1 MKITHNRPGS
11 PDASMR
17 PSWLGVGPLALTLL
31 LAAPATLLASEHAL
45 PAAPQDPLAS
55 LLILAGVLIAAAH
68 LGARAAAWARLPPLI
83 GELAAGML
91 LSQTLLGQFPLPGFP
106 AGLQSLAA
114 PFRAPG
120 GALPALVLAAI
131 LVLLFQVGL
140 ETDIHLIR
148 RSRPRGVWIGLAGSA
163 GILALG
169 AATLHLCGRLPGGS
183 VLPLLSPSG
192 LILCT
197 AVSFSS
203 VSPAA
208 RVLARLRRLDSPE
221 GLGMMSAAVADRLA
235 GMLWLIITAG
245 ALACWPST
253 PDARA
258 PAWAI
263 GTVTRAIGFA
273 VPVGLAGWLLARWL
287 NRLPRETDAPSAT
300 ATLLLAVLLMLIGST
315 GHSALALPGGAFLVG
330 LALAHSD
337 WRQAL
342 QARLEFVHQ
351 ALVPACFAWLG
362 MCVDLRLFADP
373 AFLRLGGCF
382 LAAILAGKLLGTR
395 LPAWVAGYNTRG
407 WLRIALGLMPR
418 GEVALSVAMI
428 GLLAGRLSG
437 TALALVVLV
446 VLATTLLAAPL
457 FAPLFGG
464 GRPGERI
471 PFPEP
476 PPRQMRFAFSSSEST
491 RAMLQ
496 RLIDVLEAEG
506 FRAQL
511 LNRHAAIYQLSKDR
525 TTFSLRLEGA
535 SLIVDCAAAD
545 HPLVNS
551 AMLEVLAGIQHHLQ
565 ELKRPLDALD
575 LQRHVAGGR
584 QPDRTPDKALAGMFC
599 VNTMRPRLLADTKA
613 AAITE
618 LIELLDDEGLIHD
631 RHAALGAVIAREEG
645 MSTGLENGI
654 AIPHA
659 RTHAV
664 DRLVCAVGMRQEG
677 IDFGTPDNSPARII
691 ILLLAPIDA
700 PAPQL
705 QAIAHL
711 SRILNEQGRA
721 ALLACD
727 SAEDMLD
734 VLAGG
739 GPARARR
746 RHGAP
751 AVPESPL
758 AALQWPSVALDLQG
772 RTKEAVIDQL
782 LALCARSGAVTD
794 LAEARRGV
802 LARESKGSTGME
814 HGIAL
819 PHARTEA
826 VTRMVCALG
835 ISRAGVDFDSMDREP
850 ARVFFMVLMPMSVTV
865 EYTRLTGALMRA
877 LDEPGREALL
887 AAKSGR
893 EAVEILAHG
902 MQAH

>member
-1 MKITHNRPGS
+1 
-11 PDASMR
+11 
-17 PSWLGVGPLALTLL
+17 
-31 LAAPATLLASEHAL
+31 
-45 PAAPQDPLAS
+45 
-55 LLILAGVLIAAAH
+55 
-68 LGARAAAWARLPPLI
+68 
-83 GELAAGML
+83 ML
-91 LSQTLLGQFPLPGFP
+91 LSQSLLGQLPLPGFP
-106 AGLQSLAA
+106 AGLQSLTT

-120 GALPALVLAAI
+120 GALPALVLAA
-131 LVLLFQVGL
+131 LLALLFQVGL
-140 ETDIHLIR
+140 ETDIRLIRLIR

-163 GILALG
+163 GILSLG
-169 AATLHLCGRLPGGS
+169 AVALHFCGRLPGGP
-183 VLPLLSPSG
+183 VIPLFSTSG

-208 RVLARLRRLDSPE
+208 RVLARLQRLDSPE
-221 GLGMMSAAVADRLA
+221 GLGMMSAAVADRLT
-235 GMLWLIITAG
+235 GMLWLIFTAG
-245 ALACWPST
+245 ALACWPSAT
-253 PDARA
+253 AVCA
-258 PAWAI
+258 PNWAAWA
-263 GTVTRAIGFA
+263 VVRAIVFA
-273 VPVGLAGWLLARWL
+273 VPVGLAGWLIARWL
-287 NRLPRETDAPSAT
+287 GRLPQEPATPSAT
-300 ATLLLAVLLMLIGST
+300 ATLLLAMLLMLIGGA
-315 GHSALALPGGAFLVG
+315 GHSVLALPGGAFLVG

-351 ALVPACFAWLG
+351 AFVPACFAWLG
-362 MCVDLRLFADP
+362 MCVDLRLFAEP
-373 AFLRLGGCF
+373 AFVRLGGCF

-407 WLRIALGLMPR
+407 WLRIGLGLMPR

-428 GLLAGRLSG
+428 GFVAGRLSE
-437 TALALVVLV
+437 TALALIVLV
-446 VLATTLLAAPL
+446 VLATTLLAAPF
-457 FAPLFGG
+457 FAPLFGDAKQG
-464 GRPGERI
+464 VRI

-476 PPRQMRFAFSSSEST
+476 PPRQMRFTFSSPDT
-491 RAMLQ
+491 ARAMLL

-506 FRAQL
+506 FRVQL
-511 LNRHAAIYQLSKDR
+511 LNRQVAIYQLSKER
-525 TTFSLRLEGA
+525 TALGLRLEGVA
-535 SLIVDCAAAD
+535 LIVDCAAAD

-551 AMLEVLAGIQHHLQ
+551 AMLEVLAGIQQHLL

-575 LQRHVAGGR
+575 LQRHVAEGG
-584 QPDRTPDKALAGMFC
+584 QPDRTPDKVLAGMFS
-599 VNTMRPRLLADTKA
+599 VNTMRPRLLADNKA

-631 RHAALGAVIAREEG
+631 RHAALGAVIVREEG

-691 ILLLAPIDA
+691 ILLLAPLDT

-734 VLAGG
+734 VLTGG
-739 GPARARR
+739 SASRG
-746 RHGAP
+746 RHGGSSP
-751 AVPESPL
+751 AFQEGPL
-758 AALQWPSVALDLQG
+758 AALQWPRVALDLQG
-772 RTKEAVIDQL
+772 RTKEAIIDQL

-794 LAEARRGV
+794 LAEARRNV

-835 ISRAGVDFDSMDREP
+835 ISRGGVDFDSMDGEP
-850 ARVFFMVLMPMSVTV
+850 ARIFFMVLMPMSVMV

-877 LDEPGREALL
+877 LDEPGRLALL
-887 AAKSGR
+887 AATSGR
-893 EAVEILAHG
+893 EAVDILARG
-902 MQAH
+902 MQPH